1 VLRAEL
7 DAGKLIAG
15 LESMPTQVVAAIE
28 TKMQSITINLQ
39 RMVITEKLHGQ
50 VLKQRSG
57 KLARSIQQESHT
69 EGETVIGTVFS
80 SGDVKYARIHEYG
93 GKTPPHD
100 IVPDKA
106 GALAFMMGGKMVFAR
121 VVHHPGSVMPERS
134 FLRSSLAEQA
144 EEITTGLKEAAL
156 RAAQKALLQ

>member
-1 VLRAEL
+1 VLKTEL
-7 DAGKLIAG
+7 IAGQLIAG

-39 RMVITEKLHGQ
+39 RTVITEKLHGQ

-80 SGDVKYARIHEYG
+80 AGDVKYARIHEYG

-100 IVPDKA
+100 IVPDKG